1 MRVIAGQARSLKL
14 KAPLGE
20 HTRPTT
26 DRIKE
31 TLFNMLQGEI
41 PGCFLLDLFAGSG
54 AIGIEALSRGADQ
67 VVFVENDKN
76 AISCIEENL
85 THTKLGKHAQ
95 LCKQDVF
102 VALQSLE
109 YQYSFDIVFMDPPYD
124 IELERRV
131 LEYLTM
137 SSLITDDTLIIFE
150 ASLDTDISYLED
162 LGYELIKE
170 KKYKTNK
177 HVFVQRSIR

>member
-1 MRVIAGQARSLKL
+1 MRVIAGKARRLQL

-31 TLFNMLQGEI
+31 TLFNILQTEI
-41 PGCFLLDLFAGSG
+41 PGSFFLDLFAGSG
-54 AIGIEALSRGADQ
+54 SVGIEALSRGADLA
-67 VVFVENDKN
+67 VFVENDKN
-76 AISCIEENL
+76 ALACIEDNL
-85 THTKLGKHAQ
+85 EHTKCTDLAVV
-95 LCKQDVF
+95 CRQDVF

-124 IELERRV
+124 MELERRV
-131 LEYLTM
+131 LEYLTV

-177 HVFVQRSIR
+177 HVFVQRSVR